1 MSRLAR
7 ISSYLAVSKISFR
20 NVKQYTVDFL
30 THFAYFPAQ
39 LVALFFI
46 YSIVYTQAWILDGVT
61 TIGGFTFVQLLN
73 YFFIS
78 VIMQR
83 ALPRWRLSNEIQ
95 KDIDRGPLVSYLARP
110 IDYAG
115 FKFFGEFP
123 RSLIYMLFGL
133 LTYLITLFFIP
144 LPVPTFVNL
153 LLFIPFFFIAY
164 MIAFLLVFATS
175 LAAFKMSQIWW
186 VRELLSLTM
195 TLAGGGLIPL
205 TYFPPAIQTL
215 LLLLPFQYCFY
226 TPAIILQGY
235 YTITDLLPITLISLV
250 WLVILYGL
258 VRLLWNLGRRGYSGA
273 GG

>member
-1 MSRLAR
+1 
-7 ISSYLAVSKISFR
+7 
-20 NVKQYTVDFL
+20 
-30 THFAYFPAQ
+30 
-39 LVALFFI
+39 
-46 YSIVYTQAWILDGVT
+46 
-61 TIGGFTFVQLLN
+61 
-73 YFFIS
+73 
-78 VIMQR
+78 
-83 ALPRWRLSNEIQ
+83 
-95 KDIDRGPLVSYLARP
+95 
-110 IDYAG
+110 
-115 FKFFGEFP
+115 
-123 RSLIYMLFGL
+123 
-133 LTYLITLFFIP
+133 
-144 LPVPTFVNL
+144 
-153 LLFIPFFFIAY
+153 IAY
-164 MIAFLLVFATS
+164 MNAFLLVFATS

-235 YTITDLLPITLISLV
+235 YTIADLLPITLISLV